1 MKKNIIALNSLLLII
16 AMSFSMPGSAQELS
30 AQQGVEAFLNTI
42 RSMDFPV
49 KDAALHDQKTQQA
62 AAFLD
67 LQAMGQKALGAN
79 WTAMTADQQKQ
90 FMELLWKLIENIA
103 YPRTKSF
110 LGEQKITYTD
120 TKQVEQGAEVSSLVH
135 DSEAALDVPIVY
147 HLYQDGTQ
155 WKIKD
160 IFMDGVSMTEDL
172 QYQFD
177 KMIQDGS
184 IQTLLD
190 RMSERLVQ
198 AQKETTGA

>member
-1 MKKNIIALNSLLLII
+1 MKKIILILNSLLL
-16 AMSFSMPGSAQELS
+16 MVTFSLSAPAWAQELS

-49 KDAALHDQKTQQA
+49 KDAALHDQKKQQA

-79 WTAMTADQQKQ
+79 WAAMTADQQKQ

-103 YPRTKSF
+103 YPRTKNF
-110 LGEQKITYTD
+110 LGDQKITYAD
-120 TKQVEQGAEVSSLVH
+120 TKEVEQGTEVSSSVH

-147 HLYQDGTQ
+147 HLYQDAAQ

-184 IQTLLD
+184 IQTLLA

-198 AQKETTGA
+198 AQKETADA

>member
-1 MKKNIIALNSLLLII
+1 
-16 AMSFSMPGSAQELS
+16 MSFSMPAWAQELS

-49 KDAALHDQKTQQA
+49 QDATLHDQKNQQA

-79 WTAMTADQQKQ
+79 WDAMTAEQRTQ
-90 FMELLWKLIENIA
+90 FMDLLWKLIENIA

-110 LGEQKITYTD
+110 LGEQKITYAE
-120 TKQVEQGAEVSSLVH
+120 TKQVEQGTEVSSSVH
-135 DSEAALDVPIVY
+135 DSEAELDVPIVY
-147 HLYQDGTQ
+147 HLYQDGAQ

-172 QYQFD
+172 QYQFN

>member
-1 MKKNIIALNSLLLII
+1 MKKNGMILNSLLLTAIL
-16 AMSFSMPGSAQELS
+16 FSVPAWAQELS
-30 AQQGVEAFLNTI
+30 AQASVEAFLNTI
-42 RSMDFPV
+42 RAMDFPV
-49 KDAALHDQKTQQA
+49 QDATLHDQKNQQA

-79 WTAMTADQQKQ
+79 WAAMTADQQKQ

-110 LGEQKITYTD
+110 LGDQKITYAD
-120 TKQVEQGAEVSSLVH
+120 TKEVDQGTEVSSSVH

-190 RMSERLVQ
+190 RMNERLIQ
-198 AQKETTGA
+198 AQKETLGV